1 MDVATPDTTEPIPA
15 LATVPATPRIL
26 DPDARFVRL
35 ARPSYDPD
43 DRGVRTGAAPT
54 LSIVGGVLIAASVF
68 GAWLRVTR
76 LGSDGGELSVVR
88 EVLGVDMGPG
98 IAILVLAIFAIA
110 GAAAWNRRSRKIRIA
125 AHLVTLAAAATTG
138 AGLLLLQRHIA
149 TATQTAIQDAGFFDL
164 NAGAGWGAWAALL
177 GAAALLLASVF
188 ALLRQPDPTSPA
200 STEDH
205 S

>member
-1 MDVATPDTTEPIPA
+1 MGDATSDTTEPIPVFSD
-15 LATVPATPRIL
+15 VPAAPRIL

-54 LSIVGGVLIAASVF
+54 LSVVGGVLVAASVF

-88 EVLGVDMGPG
+88 EVMGIEIAPG
-98 IAILVLAIFAIA
+98 IAVLVLAILAVA
-110 GAAAWNRRSRKIRIA
+110 GAGAWNRRSRKIRIA
-125 AHLVTLAAAATTG
+125 AHVVTLAAAVTAG
-138 AGLLLLQRHIA
+138 AALLLLQRHIA
-149 TATQTAIQDAGFFDL
+149 AATQTAIQDAGFFDL

-188 ALLRQPDPTSPA
+188 GLLRQPDPTPTV
-200 STEDH
+200 STEDR